1 MIAGQA
7 RVFGCLQENIAKSGF
22 GEQCKQ
28 QVQDREARMQED
40 YRLDYG
46 VASQCEADVNHYC
59 SVEKVCTQGLVNPL
73 RNISLLALAALSLF
87 RVQDRCCGML
97 HTWGM
102 LGITDEMC
110 SLQGKAHGETQVIA
124 CLVSNYQSI
133 VSDCQRE
140 VSRAVRMA
148 LWEYQPQLALTS
160 KQPDLT
166 LRLLHATQ

>member
-1 MIAGQA
+1 M
-7 RVFGCLQENIAKSGF
+7 K
-22 GEQCKQ
+22 
-28 QVQDREARMQED
+28 
-40 YRLDYG
+40 
-46 VASQCEADVNHYC
+46 
-59 SVEKVCTQGLVNPL
+59 
-73 RNISLLALAALSLF
+73 
-87 RVQDRCCGML
+87 CG
-97 HTWGM
+97 
-102 LGITDEMC
+102 

>member
-1 MIAGQA
+1 
-7 RVFGCLQENIAKSGF
+7 
-22 GEQCKQ
+22 
-28 QVQDREARMQED
+28 
-40 YRLDYG
+40 
-46 VASQCEADVNHYC
+46 
-59 SVEKVCTQGLVNPL
+59 
-73 RNISLLALAALSLF
+73 
-87 RVQDRCCGML
+87 
-97 HTWGM
+97 M

-160 KQPDLT
+160 KQPDVT